1 VSSLLCALLVTVAS
15 AHAEKTARKSPRK
28 VSAAKAHAP
37 QPAVE
42 RAQQLGLGSFK
53 TAAKLLQGRPE
64 PAWISAAGPEGWN
77 GTLRFPVRGGYVTR
91 GFGSG
96 RAGYHQAIDI
106 AAEVG
111 TKVRAAAG
119 GLVGYASNQ
128 VPGYGNLVMLVH
140 PGGFVTMYA
149 HNQKNLVFAGQR
161 VRRNAVIAE
170 LGSTGR
176 SMGPHVHFELL
187 WSGQNCDPAPLF
199 RPTALRKNGAAFFPT
214 QSAWKQPHKKP
225 KALRCGVRKHHPDYV
240 RKGAAQEADVDADPD
255 DGVGAEGTA
264 P

>member
-1 VSSLLCALLVTVAS
+1 MRVA
-15 AHAEKTARKSPRK
+15 AAATRKHPRPGTPK
-28 VSAAKAHAP
+28 VVNPPPAAA
-37 QPAVE
+37 E
-42 RAQQLGLGSFK
+42 RAQRLGLGRFQ

-64 PAWISAAGPEGWN
+64 PAWVSAAGPEGWN
-77 GTLRFPVRGGYVTR
+77 GTLRFPVQGGYVTR

-96 RAGYHQAIDI
+96 KGGYHQAVDI

-119 GLVGYASNQ
+119 GLVGYAGNQ
-128 VPGYGNLVMLVH
+128 VPGYGNLVILVH

-187 WSGQNCDPAPLF
+187 WNGQDCDPAALF
-199 RPTALRKNGAAFFPT
+199 RPAALRKNGSAFQPL

-225 KALRCGVRKHHPDYV
+225 KQLRCGVRKHHPDYV
-240 RKGAAQEADVDADPD
+240 KKGSPAGLDVDGD
-255 DGVGAEGTA
+255 DEEMERARGAEGSA

>member
-1 VSSLLCALLVTVAS
+1 MFCAAWATSPVAQADKASHKPARKVAPKIAS
-15 AHAEKTARKSPRK
+15 A
-28 VSAAKAHAP
+28 
-37 QPAVE
+37 QPAIE
-42 RAQQLGLGSFK
+42 RAERLGLGLFK

-64 PAWISAAGPEGWN
+64 EAWVSAVGAEGWA
-77 GTLRFPVRGGYVTR
+77 GTLRFPVPGGYVTR

-96 RAGYHQAIDI
+96 KSGYHQAIDV
-106 AAEVG
+106 AGEVG
-111 TKVRAAAG
+111 SKVRAAAG
-119 GLVGYASNQ
+119 GLVGYAGNQ
-128 VPGYGNLVMLVH
+128 VSGYGNLVILIH

-149 HNQKNLVFAGQR
+149 HNRKNLVLAGQR

-187 WSGQNCDPAPLF
+187 WNGQNCDPAPLF
-199 RPTALRKNGAAFFPT
+199 RPAGLRKNGAPFAPV

-240 RKGAAQEADVDADPD
+240 RKPGAQEPDVDADED
-255 DGVGAEGTA
+255 GTA
-264 P
+264 LPLGGEGPKP